1 MALSR
6 ISRCPDLLTTFN
18 RNLQP
23 VGITSYPINKIQ
35 FKHRETVPRNQAKIL
50 HVTSVHRYPDPPTLP
65 LPNNVSE
72 IFANETGRF
81 TPERTRDIASPI
93 LIYGANRVTANNN
106 SFSFLSFSDKKESFN
121 GQRNFPI
128 VREDTHVDLYD
139 CSGAI
144 SLNGSMQSNVPK
156 PFCSTGKS
164 THFNMPGGQ
173 WAKDSKYIA
182 EDMQKSHYRL
192 SSINILSSDQ
202 VKNGIINEA
211 ILTRPLCNKLLHPI
225 YIDLVRYSTNASTP
239 VNTTNSE
246 DEIKKKII
254 QTRKERF
261 KMIVRDY
268 GKVVIVFHVA
278 ISLIS
283 LGFLYTAVVSE
294 IDLVPYIEKIYNI
307 DNEKVMKVLNDSSGF
322 LLAYTVH
329 KMLAPIRLSITCG
342 VTPWLVSYLRK
353 KGILKGPMPKKQNE
367 FSLKVNRYK
376 N

>member
-6 ISRCPDLLTTFN
+6 ISRYPDLLTTFN

-23 VGITSYPINKIQ
+23 VGTASYLINEIR
-35 FKHRETVPRNQAKIL
+35 FKRRETVPRNQVKIL
-50 HVTSVHRYPDPPTLP
+50 HVTSIRRYPEAPTLP

-81 TPERTRDIASPI
+81 TPERARDIASPI

-106 SFSFLSFSDKKESFN
+106 SFSFFSCSDKKELFN
-121 GQRNFPI
+121 EQRNFSI
-128 VREDTHVDLYD
+128 VREDTHVDSYD

-192 SSINILSSDQ
+192 TSINILSSDQ
-202 VKNGIINEA
+202 VKNGIINKA
-211 ILTRPLCNKLLHPI
+211 ILMSALQNKLLHPI
-225 YIDLVRYSTNASTP
+225 YTDFMRYSTNASTP
-239 VNTTNSE
+239 MNTTNSE
-246 DEIKKKII
+246 NEIKKKII
-254 QTRKERF
+254 QTKKERF
-261 KMIVRDY
+261 KMIVKDY

-278 ISLIS
+278 ISLMS
-283 LGFLYTAVVSE
+283 LGFFYTAVISGV
-294 IDLVPYIEKIYNI
+294 DLMPYIETIYNV
-307 DNEKVMKVLNDSSGF
+307 DNEKIMKILNDSSGF
-322 LLAYTVH
+322 LLAYTIH
-329 KMLAPIRLSITCG
+329 KMLAPIRLSITCA

-353 KGILKGPMPKKQNE
+353 KGILKRPMPKKTG
-367 FSLKVNRYK
+367 
-376 N
+376 

>member
-81 TPERTRDIASPI
+81 TPERTRDIATTRK
-93 LIYGANRVTANNN
+93 NR
-106 SFSFLSFSDKKESFN
+106 SMDKE
-121 GQRNFPI
+121 
-128 VREDTHVDLYD
+128 
-139 CSGAI
+139 I
-144 SLNGSMQSNVPK
+144 SRSMQSNVPK

-225 YIDLVRYSTNASTP
+225 YIDLMRYSTNASTP

-254 QTRKERF
+254 QTKKERF
-261 KMIVRDY
+261 KMVVRDY

-283 LGFLYTAVVSE
+283 LGFFYTAVVSE

-322 LLAYTVH
+322 LLAYTIH
-329 KMLAPIRLSITCG
+329 KMLAPIRLSITCA

-353 KGILKGPMPKKQNE
+353 KGILKRPMPKKQNE